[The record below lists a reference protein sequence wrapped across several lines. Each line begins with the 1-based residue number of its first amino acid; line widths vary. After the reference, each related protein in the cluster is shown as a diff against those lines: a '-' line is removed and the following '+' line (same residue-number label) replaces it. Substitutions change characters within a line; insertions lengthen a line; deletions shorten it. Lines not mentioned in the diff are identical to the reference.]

1 MVYKRF
7 VEGSGESMT
16 TSLLSEEELLLR
28 NTVKEFSDQVLAPRA
43 AKHDELEEFPHDNF
57 RDIADLGLLGL
68 MVGEEYGGA
77 GGTTRQVA
85 IVSEEIAR
93 GCAATS
99 LIYIVH
105 LTLCT
110 HFISQYGNESQKNE
124 YVPDLVSGKKIGAF
138 ALTEPGAGSD
148 AAAIQ
153 TTAIPANGHLVLNGT
168 KTYISNSP
176 DAGVILTMATHDRE
190 LGYKGIDAI
199 IVDGDADGKIVNKLQ
214 GKMGIR
220 ASTVGEV
227 VFNNCHVPANNLINE
242 ENLGFRQTMEVLN
255 ASRISIAAQS
265 LGIAQASLEA
275 SVEYAKNR
283 SAFGGPLSDKQAIQN
298 MIADI
303 ATDTEAARQ
312 LVMHSAS
319 LKDAG
324 LSYHTEASMAKLF
337 ASTTA
342 MKAAHTALQIH
353 GGAGYFSP
361 TPVERYFRDARVTEI
376 YEGTSEIQRMVIA
389 RNLLKD

>member
-28 NTVKEFSDQVLAPRA
+28 NTVKEFSDQVLAPRS

-176 DAGVILTMATHDRE
+176 DAGVIVTMATHDRE

>member
-1 MVYKRF
+1 
-7 VEGSGESMT
+7 MT

-28 NTVKEFSDQVLAPRA
+28 NTVREFSDQVLAPRA

-68 MVGEEYGGA
+68 MVNEEYGGA
-77 GGTTRQVA
+77 GGTTKQVA

-110 HFISQYGNESQKNE
+110 HFISHYGNESQKNK

-153 TTAIPANGHLVLNGT
+153 TTAVPANGHLVLNGT

-176 DAGVILTMATHDRE
+176 DAGVIVTLATHDRN

-199 IVDGDADGKIVNKLQ
+199 IVDGDSDGKTVNKLQ

-227 VFNNCHVPANNLINE
+227 VFNNCHVPSTNLINE
-242 ENLGFRQTMEVLN
+242 DNLGFRQTMEVLN

-265 LGIAQASLEA
+265 VGIAQASLEA
-275 SVEYAKNR
+275 AVDYAKNR

-342 MKAAHTALQIH
+342 MKAAHTA
-353 GGAGYFSP
+353 
-361 TPVERYFRDARVTEI
+361 
-376 YEGTSEIQRMVIA
+376 
-389 RNLLKD
+389 

>member
-1 MVYKRF
+1 M
-7 VEGSGESMT
+7 EGNGKSMT
-16 TSLLSEEELLLR
+16 TSLLTEEELLLR
-28 NTVKEFSDQVLAPRA
+28 NTVREFSDQVLAPRS

-68 MVGEEYGGA
+68 MVDEEYGGA
-77 GGTTRQVA
+77 GGTTKQVA

-110 HFISQYGNESQKNE
+110 HFITQYGNEFQKDR

-153 TTAIPANGHLVLNGT
+153 TTAVPANGHIVLNGT

-176 DAGVILTMATHDRE
+176 DAGVIVTLATHDRD

-199 IVDGDADGKIVNKLQ
+199 IVDGDADGKTVNKLQ

-227 VFNNCHVPANNLINE
+227 VFNNCHIPAANLINQ

-265 LGIAQASLEA
+265 VGIAQASLEA

-342 MKAAHTALQIH
+342 MKAAHAALQIH

-361 TPVERYFRDARVTEI
+361 IPVERYFRDARVTEI